1 MKRFLPFLPP
11 VLLCLVAFL
20 QVYLVRAHDLS
31 PWKGGGF
38 GMFSTND
45 DEARH
50 IEVWVIE
57 SEGERQIDVT
67 GDLRVLQY
75 AAFPTDERLIAMGRK
90 IGEVQRAR
98 GADVK
103 RVRVT
108 AWRRDFDLRTMEPR
122 PVLIREVAV
131 DLEGP
136 SPSSR

>member
-11 VLLCLVAFL
+11 VLLCLVAFS
-20 QVYLVRAHDLS
+20 QVYLVRAQNLS

-45 DEARH
+45 DEARR

-57 SEGERQIDVT
+57 SEGERQIDT
-67 GDLRVLQY
+67 TRDIRVMQI
-75 AAFPTDERLIAMGRK
+75 AAFPTEERLIAMGRK

-103 RVRVT
+103 RVRVA
-108 AWRRDFDLRTMEPR
+108 AWRRDFVLRTMEPR
-122 PVLIREVAV
+122 QVLIREVVV
-131 DLEGP
+131 DLER
-136 SPSSR
+136 PSSR

>member
-45 DEARH
+45 DEARR

-57 SEGERQIDVT
+57 SEGERQIDVSR
-67 GDLRVLQY
+67 DMRVLRI
-75 AAFPTDERLIAMGRK
+75 ATFPTDERLIAMGRK
-90 IGEVQRAR
+90 IGEVQRAQ
-98 GADVK
+98 GAEVK
-103 RVRVT
+103 RVRVA
-108 AWRRDFDLRTMEPR
+108 AWRRDFVLQTMEPR
-122 PVLIREVAV
+122 QVLIREVVV
-131 DLEGP
+131 DLER
-136 SPSSR
+136 PSSR